1 MSVCLHIYLSISLSI
16 LYYTILYYTILY
28 YTTLHYTTLHYTIL
42 YYTILYYTIP
52 NHTILYYTI
61 LYYTIPYHTIP
72 YPYYT
77 ILYYTIL
84 YCIYYTILYY
94 TIQSHTDTLIH
105 RERERSCGSS
115 CLQGSGFLDERPV
128 FGKNSC
134 ENGGLRLQKLGIPGW
149 AVGSQSLGCGGKLES
164 FGMQGCRF
172 QDFKLRLIRVW
183 LRFWM

>member
-1 MSVCLHIYLSISLSI
+1 MSAYLPIYLSI
-16 LYYTILYYTILY
+16 YTILYYTILY
-28 YTTLHYTTLHYTIL
+28 YTKLHYTIL
-42 YYTILYYTIP
+42 YYTILYCI
-52 NHTILYYTI
+52 
-61 LYYTIPYHTIP
+61 
-72 YPYYT
+72 YYT

-84 YCIYYTILYY
+84 YYTILYY

-172 QDFKLRLIRVW
+172 QDFKLRLIKV
-183 LRFWM
+183 